1 MGLFLSSFVVIS
13 HPPLTG
19 EGAGTTD
26 LAGAENFSWVFKVLV
41 SGMIYHSHFI
51 TKQVIRSYFFVSVKN
66 KKGILARGTQRE
78 LSRVSP

>member
-1 MGLFLSSFVVIS
+1 MGLFSSSFVVIS

-41 SGMIYHSHFI
+41 SGMIYHSYFI
-51 TKQVIRSYFFVSVKN
+51 TKQDMRSYFCVSVKN
-66 KKGILARGTQRE
+66 N
-78 LSRVSP
+78 